1 MSPTPIEVAGRLLHQ
16 SFTAMSP
23 VPGRFQGTSRPS
35 WVILFYA
42 HPFAHRKHAQQASE
56 NARMSRLSGAVPL
69 LLATVLVGAVSP
81 AISRADPALSFEPQ
95 LGVPENLRFFG
106 ASPGQAPGEVW
117 ATAEVGSVPAAVDG
131 QQIQK
136 VRVLAR
142 HAQGTGW
149 QIVPVEDALG
159 SPLEFHGT
167 PQASPDGGIALLSQ
181 KTIITRDPAGA
192 FAQAPAPE
200 SGLEAG
206 ETLSENFAAVDEPEH
221 TGVLLVPGNL
231 SATKPG
237 VVHYDGTS
245 WTREPICAK
254 YPSEMKP
261 CTAPTVALNVKAI
274 AASSPQ
280 NAWLLASPASEEQ
293 GEGNL
298 MLFRRLP
305 LGSGWVWMQSQP
317 TSWAPG
323 ANVSA
328 RPSGQM
334 LNVTSTGVWV
344 DARLNHSADLS
355 MWLEA
360 PSLLTGAGEPAPPTV
375 QGRWCYPSDE
385 CRGTGWEGGSLG
397 GPLPGG
403 YSSFAWPVPGSPA
416 TRIVVGLERG
426 ALLDFQDSGDFQ
438 YLPGGGGA
446 GSANAEF
453 TKSGDSPPEGWIAG
467 ASEGRFEAT
476 VERVSASPE
485 APGLSGAQA
494 WPLPF
499 RRPLLA
505 IASEPGSTP
514 GDPNAQALAVGDQG
528 QIARFIPGQGWT
540 PEFLYN
546 GAGVVQRPRL
556 RGVAW
561 PEPGRAYAVGDEGAM
576 WLWRADTGLWEPDPA
591 EPLDFHANLT
601 AIAFSPLDPSIGYAV
616 GKQGTLL
623 AYDKTWT
630 QQPLPP
636 GLDEA
641 NFTSVGFA
649 GAEALATYR
658 EVVKQAAPL
667 CPSGEKEC
675 EVEVGGLLV
684 NGGSGWQIDQSARQL
699 LGELPNPTAT
709 VLSKVAGLP
718 DGGAVAAGPGVVIER
733 DSAGSP
739 WRFSRQPL
747 PEAQN
752 ISALAAFRAG
762 SEVRAL
768 VSIDLD
774 RISNP
779 NSLEEGELILGIDS
793 LLPPTFG
800 EPPQLIGPDPLP
812 GTGYVLRET
821 AEGWQD
827 LEHQAYPGVPTGFN
841 VDLPDWPD
849 AVLAFDVDSSGTGGW
864 AVGGTTG
871 GLLVPGNATATQTA
885 AALRL
890 GSGPAPP
897 QGTGAPITTPPG
909 QATFAV
915 GGDAQCEDL
924 CADLVNE
931 GLGADTWLS
940 AAVSTA
946 SRISGLHAFLYTG
959 AHLAEGVGR
968 SLGSDPGGQAGRDA
982 FTREMQGYAN
992 DLSAAG
998 GLPVRVAASPSDVD
1012 PDGGLSTFDQ
1022 VLGSDAGAGSTQ
1034 LSGTGAYTF
1043 DSAGSGGT
1051 VRVIVLDYSASEL
1064 APGELQW
1071 LAEQLDAAKRARIP
1085 ALVMGSADIVDR
1097 EAPNHAADGAAV
1109 EQVLLAHGASAYLF
1123 DSPNEN
1129 RAPHIG
1135 SGANS
1140 IPAFGTGTLGY
1151 VRPTA
1156 DPEEFLG
1163 ASGFLLASVDVAGR
1177 SALTNRAPV
1186 TATLTPNIA
1195 QLGLQA
1201 TDGTLLRRSQVA
1213 LFQGLAR
1220 RPSGGSAAVEGETVP
1235 DPYVPLPEPC
1245 VGSGCSQFISPE
1257 FTFKSSNPEVGQFV
1271 EPEPA
1276 SLNPRAV
1283 LQGPDGKPIPDAQS
1297 GLFCAFNAGTTTVSI
1312 TSGGLTYSEPVTVQA
1327 GSVEQP
1333 CGTVP
1338 VKPQPGAGG
1347 AAQLPV
1353 GAAPPSAPA
1362 GGSPA
1367 PVAVAP
1373 PPPPVAPATPPA
1385 APPPPRAVPAP
1396 FFATKVPAVALVAL
1410 PLVPGPPLAR
1420 PIPPS
1425 GTSPVTAPAVAP
1437 KEEEEDE
1444 EAVESA
1450 RNSMAAY
1457 NPEDPTVPPIP
1468 LIALIVIAA
1477 ASGTAIRRSGRGR
1490 RRARPPLALARA
1502 RERRYERPL

>member
-1 MSPTPIEVAGRLLHQ
+1 M
-16 SFTAMSP
+16 P
-23 VPGRFQGTSRPS
+23 V
-35 WVILFYA
+35 
-42 HPFAHRKHAQQASE
+42 
-56 NARMSRLSGAVPL
+56 
-69 LLATVLVGAVSP
+69 LLAMVLISAVSP
-81 AISRADPALSFEPQ
+81 SISRADPALSFEPQ

-117 ATAEVGSVPAAVDG
+117 ATAEIGPVPAAVDG

-136 VRVLAR
+136 ARVLAR

-159 SPLEFHGT
+159 STLEFRGA
-167 PQASPDGGIALLSQ
+167 PQASPDGGVAMLSQ

-192 FAQAPAPE
+192 FAQAPSPE
-200 SGLEAG
+200 SVFEPG
-206 ETLSENFAAVDEPEH
+206 ESLSGTFAAVDEPEH
-221 TGVLLVPGNL
+221 TGVLVVPANL
-231 SATKPG
+231 SPTKPG
-237 VVHYDGTS
+237 VLHYDGAG

-254 YPSEMKP
+254 YPSETKP
-261 CTAPTVALNVKAI
+261 CGAPTGALNVKAI

-280 NAWLLASPASEEQ
+280 NAWLLASPASEEK
-293 GEGNL
+293 GEGTL
-298 MLFRRLP
+298 MLFRRIP
-305 LGSGWVWMQSQP
+305 FGSGWIWLQSQP
-317 TSWAPG
+317 ASPNWAPA
-323 ANVSA
+323 ANVTA
-328 RPSGQM
+328 RATGQM
-334 LNVTSTGVWV
+334 LNVTSAGVWV
-344 DARLNHSADLS
+344 DARLNHTADLS

-360 PSLLTGAGEPAPPTV
+360 PSVLAGSGEPAPPTV
-375 QGRWCYPSDE
+375 QGRWCYPTE
-385 CRGTGWEGGSLG
+385 QCKGTGWEGGSLG
-397 GPLPGG
+397 APLPSN
-403 YSSFAWPVPGSPA
+403 YSSFAWPAPGSPG
-416 TRIVVGLERG
+416 TRIVAGLERG
-426 ALLDFQDSGDFQ
+426 ALLDLQGSGNYQ
-438 YLPGGGGA
+438 YLEGGGGQE
-446 GSANAEF
+446 SANAEF
-453 TKSGDSPPEGWIAG
+453 TTSGGSLPEGWIAG
-467 ASEGRFEAT
+467 ASEGRSEAS
-476 VERVSASPE
+476 VERVSANPE
-485 APGLSGAQA
+485 APALSGAQA

-514 GDPNAQALAVGDQG
+514 GSPDAQALAVGDQG

-561 PEPGRAYAVGDEGAM
+561 PEPGRAYAVGDKGAM

-591 EPLDFHANLT
+591 EPLDFQGNLT
-601 AIAFSPLDPSIGYAV
+601 AIAFSPSDPAIGYAV

-636 GLDEA
+636 GLEQA
-641 NFTSVGFA
+641 NFTSVAFA
-649 GAEALATYR
+649 GGEAIASYR
-658 EVVKQAAPL
+658 KIAKEKAPL
-667 CPSGEKEC
+667 CPGGTSEC

-684 NGGSGWQIDQSARQL
+684 NGGSGWQIDQSAQQL
-699 LGELPNPTAT
+699 LSGLPNPTAT

-739 WRFSRQPL
+739 WRFSREPL

-762 SEVRAL
+762 PEVRAL

-774 RISNP
+774 HANNP
-779 NSLEEGELILGIDS
+779 NSLEEPRLILEIDT
-793 LLPPTFG
+793 LVPPTFG
-800 EPPQLIGPDPLP
+800 EPPALVGPDPLP
-812 GTGYVLRET
+812 GSGYLLRET

-827 LEHQAYPGVPTGFN
+827 LQHQAYPTQLGRFDL
-841 VDLPDWPD
+841 DLPDWPD
-849 AVLAFDVDSSGTGGW
+849 AVLALDVDSSGTQGW
-864 AVGGTTG
+864 AVGGQPG
-871 GLLVPGNATATQTA
+871 GLIVAGNATETQTA

-890 GSGPAPP
+890 GSGPPPP
-897 QGTGAPITTPPG
+897 QGTGAPIPTPAG

-915 GGDAQCEDL
+915 GGDAQCEWL
-924 CADLVNE
+924 CAGLVNQ
-931 GLGADTWLS
+931 GLGPEAWLS
-940 AAVSTA
+940 HAVSTA
-946 SRISGLHAFLYTG
+946 SRISGLHAFLYAG
-959 AHLAEGVGR
+959 GRIAEGAGA
-968 SLGSDPGGQAGRDA
+968 SLGSNPGGAAGQAA

-992 DLSAAG
+992 DLSGAG
-998 GLPVRVAASPSDVD
+998 ALPVRVAPSPSDVD
-1012 PDGGLSTFDQ
+1012 PEGGLSTLAQ
-1022 VLGSDAGAGSTQ
+1022 VLGSDAGAGSAQ
-1034 LSGTGAYTF
+1034 LSGTGAYAF

-1071 LAEQLDAAKRARIP
+1071 LGEQLDAAKGAGIP

-1097 EAPNHAADGAAV
+1097 EAPNRAADGAAV
-1109 EQVLLAHGASAYLF
+1109 AQVLLADGASAYLF
-1123 DSPNEN
+1123 ESPNEN
-1129 RAPHIG
+1129 RATRVG

-1156 DPEEFLG
+1156 RPEEFLG
-1163 ASGFLLASVDVAGR
+1163 ASGFLLASVNVAQR
-1177 SALTNRAPV
+1177 NRLTNRAPV

-1220 RPSGGSAAVEGETVP
+1220 RPSGGSAVIEGQESVP

-1245 VGSGCSQFISPE
+1245 VGSGCSQFIAPE
-1257 FTFKSSNPEVGQFV
+1257 FTFTSSNPEVGEFV
-1271 EPEPA
+1271 EPEP
-1276 SLNPRAV
+1276 SKPGTV
-1283 LQGPDGKPIPDAQS
+1283 LQGPGGKPIPDAQS

-1312 TSGGLTYSEPVTVQA
+1312 TSGGLSYSEPVTVQA

-1338 VKPQPGAGG
+1338 TKQQPVAVVAGTR
-1347 AAQLPV
+1347 L
-1353 GAAPPSAPA
+1353 GAAPPTAPA

-1373 PPPPVAPATPPA
+1373 PPPPALVTPPA
-1385 APPPPRAVPAP
+1385 APSPPHAAPAP
-1396 FFATKVPAVALVAL
+1396 FFATKVPVAALVAL

-1490 RRARPPLALARA
+1490 RRARPPLALAGA
-1502 RERRYERPL
+1502 RERRYERPS

>member
-1 MSPTPIEVAGRLLHQ
+1 
-16 SFTAMSP
+16 
-23 VPGRFQGTSRPS
+23 
-35 WVILFYA
+35 
-42 HPFAHRKHAQQASE
+42 
-56 NARMSRLSGAVPL
+56 MSRVRSALPF
-69 LLATVLVGAVSP
+69 LLATVLAGAASP
-81 AISRADPALSFEPQ
+81 SISRAAPALSFEPQ
-95 LGVPENLRFFG
+95 LGVPENVRLFG
-106 ASPGQAPGEVW
+106 ASPGQASGEVW
-117 ATAEVGSVPAAVDG
+117 ATAEIGSVPATVDG
-131 QQIQK
+131 QQVPAVQQAGKK

-149 QIVPVEDALG
+149 QIVPVENALG
-159 SPLEFHGT
+159 APLEFKGP
-167 PQASPDGGIALLSQ
+167 PQASPDGGIAMLSQ
-181 KTIITRDPAGA
+181 GAPTIITRDSIGEFTQAPPPVR
-192 FAQAPAPE
+192 APAPD
-200 SGLEAG
+200 SVLEAD
-206 ETLSENFAAVDEPEH
+206 ETFSDDFAAVDEPEH
-221 TGVLLVPGNL
+221 VGVLIVPGEL
-231 SATKPG
+231 SPTKPG
-237 VVHYDGTS
+237 VLHYDGAG
-245 WTREPICAK
+245 WTREQICTG
-254 YPSEMKP
+254 YPSETKP
-261 CTAPTVALNVKAI
+261 CAAPTGGLDVKAI

-280 NAWLLASPASEEQ
+280 NAWLLASPASEET
-293 GEGNL
+293 GEGSL
-298 MLFRRLP
+298 MLFRRVRIP
-305 LGSGWVWMQSQP
+305 FGSGWAWVQSQP
-317 TSWAPG
+317 KSWAPG
-323 ANVSA
+323 ATVSA
-328 RPSGQM
+328 RPTGQM
-334 LNVTSTGVWV
+334 LNVTSAGVWV
-344 DARLNHSADLS
+344 DARLNHSADVSL
-355 MWLEA
+355 WLEP
-360 PSLLTGAGEPAPPTV
+360 PSPLAGPGEPAPPAV
-375 QGRWCYPSDE
+375 HGRWCYPQEE
-385 CRGTGWEGGSLG
+385 CKGTGWEGGSLG
-397 GPLPGG
+397 APLPSS
-403 YSSFAWPVPGSPA
+403 YSSFAWPGAAGGPGS
-416 TRIVVGLERG
+416 RIVAGLERG
-426 ALLDFQDSGDFQ
+426 ALLDFQEGGDFQ
-438 YLPGGGGA
+438 YLPGGGGQA
-446 GSANAEF
+446 SANAEF
-453 TKSGDSPPEGWIAG
+453 TKSGDSAPEGWIAG
-467 ASEGRFEAT
+467 VSEGRFEAT
-476 VERVSASPE
+476 AERVSASPE
-485 APGLSGAQA
+485 APALGGAQA

-505 IASEPGSTP
+505 IAGEPGSRP

-591 EPLDFHANLT
+591 APLDFHGNLT
-601 AIAFSPLDPSIGYAV
+601 AIAFSPLDPTVGYAV

-630 QQPLPP
+630 QQALPP
-636 GLDEA
+636 GLEGV
-641 NFTSVGFA
+641 NFTSVAFA
-649 GAEALATYR
+649 GGEALASYR
-658 EVVKQAAPL
+658 EVVKVKAPI
-667 CPSGEKEC
+667 CPGGAKEC
-675 EVEVGGLLV
+675 EAEVGGLLV
-684 NGGSGWQIDQSARQL
+684 NGGSGWQVDQSAQQL

-718 DGGAVAAGPGVVIER
+718 DGGAVAAGPGIVIER
-733 DSAGSP
+733 DSAGSS

-762 SEVRAL
+762 QEVRAL

-774 RISNP
+774 ERSNP
-779 NSLEEGELILGIDS
+779 NALEDSGSILETDS

-800 EPPQLIGPDPLP
+800 EPPGLVGPDPLP
-812 GTGYVLRET
+812 GTGYLLRET

-827 LEHQAYPGVPTGFN
+827 LEHQAYPGVPSGFN

-849 AVLAFDVDSSGTGGW
+849 AVLALDVDPSGTQGW
-864 AVGGTTG
+864 AVGGQTG

-885 AALRL
+885 GALRL

-897 QGTGAPITTPPG
+897 QGTGAPIPTPHG

-915 GGDAQCEDL
+915 GGDAQCENL

-931 GLGADTWLS
+931 GLGPDAWLS

-959 AHLAEGVGR
+959 ARVAEGVGR
-968 SLGSDPGGQAGRDA
+968 SLGAAPGGQVGEDD

-992 DLSAAG
+992 DLSGAG
-998 GLPVRVAASPSDVD
+998 GLPVRVAPSPSDVD
-1012 PDGGLSTFDQ
+1012 PEGGLSTFAQ
-1022 VLGSDAGAGSTQ
+1022 MLGADAGAGSTQ
-1034 LSGTGAYTF
+1034 LGGTGAYAF
-1043 DSAGSGGT
+1043 DSGGGGGT

-1064 APGELQW
+1064 APGELGW
-1071 LAEQLDAAKRARIP
+1071 LAEQLDAAKGARIP

-1097 EAPNHAADGAAV
+1097 EAPNRAADGAAV

-1129 RAPHIG
+1129 RALRIG

-1151 VRPTA
+1151 GRPAVR
-1156 DPEEFLG
+1156 PEEFLG
-1163 ASGFLLASVDVAGR
+1163 ASGFLLASVDVADR
-1177 SALTNRAPV
+1177 SSLTNRAPV

-1220 RPSGGSAAVEGETVP
+1220 RPRGGTAVLEGQETVP

-1245 VGSGCSQFISPE
+1245 VGAGCSQFIAPAYT
-1257 FTFKSSNPEVGQFV
+1257 FTSSDEEVGEFV

-1297 GLFCAFNAGTTTVSI
+1297 GLFCAFNPGTTTVSI

-1338 VKPQPGAGG
+1338 TKPQPAVAVAARAPLGAS
-1347 AAQLPV
+1347 
-1353 GAAPPSAPA
+1353 PPSAPA
-1362 GGSPA
+1362 AGSPS
-1367 PVAVAP
+1367 PVVAAP
-1373 PPPPVAPATPPA
+1373 PPPVVTPATPPA
-1385 APPPPRAVPAP
+1385 ASPPPHAPAPIP
-1396 FFATKVPAVALVAL
+1396 FFATKLPVVALVAL
-1410 PLVPGPPLAR
+1410 PLLPPPPLAR

-1457 NPEDPTVPPIP
+1457 NPENPPVPPIP
-1468 LIALIVIAA
+1468 MIALLVVAA
-1477 ASGTAIRRSGRGR
+1477 ATGTAIRRVGRGR
-1490 RRARPPLALARA
+1490 RRARPTPALARA
-1502 RERRYERPL
+1502 RERRYERLS

>member
-1 MSPTPIEVAGRLLHQ
+1 
-16 SFTAMSP
+16 
-23 VPGRFQGTSRPS
+23 
-35 WVILFYA
+35 
-42 HPFAHRKHAQQASE
+42 
-56 NARMSRLSGAVPL
+56 MSRLSSAAPL
-69 LLATVLVGAVSP
+69 LLAMVLVGAVSP
-81 AISRADPALSFEPQ
+81 GISRADPALSFEPQ
-95 LGVPENLRFFG
+95 LGVPQNLSFFG

-117 ATAEVGSVPAAVDG
+117 ATAEIGSVPATADG

-136 VRVLAR
+136 ARVLAR

-159 SPLEFHGT
+159 SPLEFGGA
-167 PQASPDGGIALLSQ
+167 PQASPDGGIAMLSQ
-181 KTIITRDPAGA
+181 NSSTIITRDPAGA
-192 FAQAPAPE
+192 FAEASPPVRAPAPE
-200 SGLEAG
+200 SVLEAE
-206 ETLSENFAAVDEPEH
+206 ETLSASFAAVDEPEH
-221 TGVLLVPGNL
+221 TGVLIVPGDL
-231 SATKPG
+231 SPTKPG
-237 VVHYDGTS
+237 VLHYGGAA

-254 YPSEMKP
+254 YPSEGKP
-261 CTAPTVALNVKAI
+261 CMAPAGGLTVKAI
-274 AASSPQ
+274 AASSPH
-280 NAWLLASPASEEQ
+280 NAWLLASPAGEEK
-293 GEGNL
+293 GEGTL
-298 MLFRRLP
+298 MLFRRIP
-305 LGSGWVWMQSQP
+305 FGSGWIWLQSQP

-323 ANVSA
+323 ASVSA
-328 RPSGQM
+328 RPAGQM
-334 LNVTSTGVWV
+334 LNVTSAGVWV
-344 DARLNHSADLS
+344 DARLNHAADLS

-360 PSLLTGAGEPAPPTV
+360 PSPVAASAEPAPPTV
-375 QGRWCYPSDE
+375 EGRWCYPSAE
-385 CRGTGWEGGSLG
+385 CKGTGWEGGSLG
-397 GPLPGG
+397 APLPGN
-403 YSSFAWPVPGSPA
+403 YSSFAWPAPGSPG
-416 TRIVVGLERG
+416 TRVVVGLERG
-426 ALLDFQDSGDFQ
+426 ALLDFQGSGDFQ
-438 YLPGGGGA
+438 YVEGGGGQE
-446 GSANAEF
+446 SINAEF
-453 TKSGDSPPEGWIAG
+453 TTSGGSLPEGWIAG
-467 ASEGRFEAT
+467 ASDGRFEAT

-485 APGLSGAQA
+485 APALSGAQD

-505 IASEPGSTP
+505 IANEPGSTP

-528 QIARFIPGQGWT
+528 QIARFIPDQGWT

-591 EPLDFHANLT
+591 KPLDFHGNLT
-601 AIAFSPLDPSIGYAV
+601 AIAFSPSDPSIGYAV

-636 GLDEA
+636 GLEGA
-641 NFTSVGFA
+641 NFTSVAFA
-649 GAEALATYR
+649 GGEALATYR
-658 EVVKQAAPL
+658 EVVKEKAPL
-667 CPSGEKEC
+667 CPGGAEKC
-675 EVEVGGLLV
+675 EVEVGGLVV
-684 NGGSGWQIDQSARQL
+684 NGGSGWQIDQSAQQL
-699 LGELPNPTAT
+699 LARLPDPTAT

-733 DSAGSP
+733 DSAESP

-752 ISALAAFRAG
+752 ISALAAFREG
-762 SEVRAL
+762 PEVRAL
-768 VSIDLD
+768 VSVDLYHA
-774 RISNP
+774 SNP
-779 NSLEEGELILGIDS
+779 NSQEEPRLILEIDS

-800 EPPQLIGPDPLP
+800 EPPGLVGPDPLP
-812 GTGYVLRET
+812 GTGYLLRET

-827 LEHQAYPGVPTGFN
+827 LEHQAYPTVLGRAN
-841 VDLPDWPD
+841 LDLPDWPD
-849 AVLAFDVDSSGTGGW
+849 AVLALDVDSSGAQGW
-864 AVGGTTG
+864 AVGGQTG
-871 GLLVPGNATATQTA
+871 GLVVPGNATETQTA

-897 QGTGAPITTPPG
+897 QGAGAPIPTPPG

-915 GGDAQCEDL
+915 GGDAQCEWL
-924 CADLVNE
+924 CAGLVNQ
-931 GLGADTWLS
+931 GLGPEAWLS
-940 AAVSTA
+940 HAVSTA

-959 AHLAEGVGR
+959 GRTAEGAGE
-968 SLGSDPGGQAGRDA
+968 SLGSVPGGQAAEDA
-982 FTREMQGYAN
+982 FTREMQGYSN
-992 DLSAAG
+992 DLSGAG
-998 GLPVRVAASPSDVD
+998 ALPVRAAPSPSDVD
-1012 PDGGLSTFDQ
+1012 PEGGLSTFAG
-1022 VLGSDAGAGSTQ
+1022 VLGSDAGDGSTQ
-1034 LSGTGAYTF
+1034 LGGTGAYAF
-1043 DSAGSGGT
+1043 DSGGSGGT
-1051 VRVIVLDYSASEL
+1051 VRVIALDYSASEL
-1064 APGELQW
+1064 APGELAW
-1071 LAEQLDAAKRARIP
+1071 LGEQLDAARAAGMP

-1097 EAPNHAADGAAV
+1097 EAPNHAADGVAV
-1109 EQVLLAHGASAYLF
+1109 EQVLLADGASAYLF

-1129 RAPHIG
+1129 RATHIG

-1156 DPEEFLG
+1156 DPEEFFG
-1163 ASGFLLASVDVAGR
+1163 ASGFLLASVDVAQR
-1177 SALTNRAPV
+1177 NRLTNRAPV

-1220 RPSGGSAAVEGETVP
+1220 RPSGGSAVIEGETVP

-1245 VGSGCSQFISPE
+1245 VGSGCSQFIAPE
-1257 FTFKSSNPEVGQFV
+1257 YTFKSSNEEVGQFV

-1283 LQGPDGKPIPDAQS
+1283 LQGADGKPIPDAQS
-1297 GLFCAFNAGTTTVSI
+1297 GLFCAYNAGTTTVSI

-1338 VKPQPGAGG
+1338 IKPQPGGGG
-1347 AAQLPV
+1347 ATQLPV

-1362 GGSPA
+1362 GGSPS

-1373 PPPPVAPATPPA
+1373 PPTPVATPPA
-1385 APPPPRAVPAP
+1385 TPAPRAVPAP
-1396 FFATKVPAVALVAL
+1396 APFFAAKVPAVALVAL
-1410 PLVPGPPLAR
+1410 PLLPPPPLAR

-1457 NPEDPTVPPIP
+1457 TPDDPTVPPIP
-1468 LIALIVIAA
+1468 LIALIVVAA
-1477 ASGTAIRRSGRGR
+1477 ASGSAIRRHRRGR
-1490 RRARPPLALARA
+1490 RRARPTPALASA